1 MSNFEQKNYKGTK
14 AFLIARVSDPRQ
26 TDALPA
32 QELRLNKYAEQL
44 QVLETSKLYKFDETA
59 YKEDRQKFQ
68 KIVQT
73 ISEYPDFCIVVFDKI
88 DRFTRDASS
97 EVVQVLKYLVKNGR
111 AELHFPSD
119 NLVYHKNSP
128 ASDKTRL
135 GMGMVFGEYY
145 SSAISD
151 NVKRKIEHK
160 LSIGEFPGKAP
171 VGYKNV
177 KYEVDGKEEKNIV
190 PDQAR
195 RHYIEKAFNLRLDG
209 MSFRTI
215 AKILREEGF
224 RSNTKKQEIVGQSQ
238 IETML
243 KNPFYYGVM
252 RYDGKLYAHKYEPIV
267 DKHTFD
273 KVQIVNDNRV
283 KDTTKTSTRQVFTFS
298 GIVRCATCG
307 CSYSSYEKKGH
318 VYLRCTKAKPSVPC
332 DQPPVS
338 EAQLLPQVDSVLKQL
353 SISEDIVNQVLDIL
367 KSEHDNIQLFYK
379 NAIAETRKEAQSIDL
394 KLTTLYEDRLV
405 GRITAIDYDK
415 YAKRYSEEKTE
426 LERKLVEYTNN
437 DKSFVVTSS
446 YLLQL
451 ASKAQEVF
459 ESSQPEKKNKI
470 LKMLL
475 ANCQIN
481 QKRLQLHMLK
491 PFSDLCNSTKT
502 SNWLRQ
508 LGSNQ
513 RPIG

>member
-1 MSNFEQKNYKGTK
+1 MSNFDIKNYEGTK
-14 AFLIARVSDPRQ
+14 TFLIARVSDPRQ

-32 QELRLNKYAEQL
+32 QELQLNNYAERL
-44 QVLETSKLYKFDETA
+44 KVTATSELYKFDETA
-59 YKEDRQKFQ
+59 FKEDRQKFQ

-73 ISEYPDFCIVVFDKI
+73 ISDYPDFCIVVFDKI

-97 EVVQVLKYLVKNGR
+97 EVVQVLKYLVRKGKV
-111 AELHFPSD
+111 ELHFPSD

-160 LSIGEFPGKAP
+160 LSIGEFPGKSP

-177 KYEVDGKEEKNIV
+177 KYEVEGKEEKNIV

-195 RHYIEKAFNLRLDG
+195 RGYIEKAFELRLDSK
-209 MSFRTI
+209 SFRTI
-215 AKILREEGF
+215 AKILKDDGF
-224 RSNTKKQEIVGQSQ
+224 RSNTKRQNIVGQSQ

-243 KNPFYYGVM
+243 RNPFYYGVM
-252 RYDGKLYAHKYEPIV
+252 KYDGKLYPHRYEPII
-267 DKHTFD
+267 DRHTFD
-273 KVQIVNDNRV
+273 KVQLINDNRA

-307 CSYSSYEKKGH
+307 CSYSPYEKKGH
-318 VYLRCTKAKPSVPC
+318 VYLRCTKAKSEIPC

-338 EAQLLPQVDSVLKQL
+338 EAELLPQVDAMLERL
-353 SISEDIVNQVLDIL
+353 SISEVIVDQVLDIL

-379 NAIAETRKEAQSIDL
+379 NAISETRKEAQRIEQ
-394 KLTTLYEDRLV
+394 KMATLYEDRLD
-405 GRITAIDYDK
+405 GRITAIAYDK
-415 YAKRYSEEKTE
+415 YAKKYNDEKNE

-437 DKSFVVTSS
+437 DKSFIVTSS
-446 YLLQL
+446 YLLEL
-451 ASKAQEVF
+451 SSKAKRVF
-459 ESSQPEKKNKI
+459 DGSQPAKKNKI

-475 ANCQIN
+475 ANCKIN
-481 QKRLQLHMLK
+481 QKRLQLNLLK
-491 PFSDLCNSTKT
+491 PFSDVLDCTKST
-502 SNWLRQ
+502 NWLRR
-508 LGSNQ
+508 LDSNQ
-513 RPIG
+513 

>member
-1 MSNFEQKNYKGTK
+1 
-14 AFLIARVSDPRQ
+14 
-26 TDALPA
+26 
-32 QELRLNKYAEQL
+32 
-44 QVLETSKLYKFDETA
+44 
-59 YKEDRQKFQ
+59 
-68 KIVQT
+68 
-73 ISEYPDFCIVVFDKI
+73 
-88 DRFTRDASS
+88 
-97 EVVQVLKYLVKNGR
+97 
-111 AELHFPSD
+111 
-119 NLVYHKNSP
+119 
-128 ASDKTRL
+128 
-135 GMGMVFGEYY
+135 MGMVFGEYY

-160 LSIGEFPGKAP
+160 LSVGEFPGKAP

-177 KYEVDGKEEKNIV
+177 KYEVEGKEEKNIV

-195 RHYIEKAFNLRLDG
+195 RHYIEKAFELRQDG
-209 MSFRTI
+209 KSFRTI
-215 AKILREEGF
+215 AKVLREEGF
-224 RSNTKKQEIVGQSQ
+224 RSNTKKQGIVGQSQ

-252 RYDGKLYAHKYEPIV
+252 KYDGKLYPHKYEPII
-267 DKHTFD
+267 DRRTFD
-273 KVQIVNDNRV
+273 KVQLINEHRTR
-283 KDTTKTSTRQVFTFS
+283 DTTKTNTRQVFAFS

-318 VYLRCTKAKPSVPC
+318 VYLRCTKAKPQVPC
-332 DQPPVS
+332 NQPPVS
-338 EAQLLPQVDSVLKQL
+338 EADLLPQVDEVLQKL
-353 SISEDIVNQVLDIL
+353 SISESIVNQVVDIL

-379 NAIAETRKEAQSIDL
+379 NAIAETRKEAQRIEQ
-394 KLTTLYEDRLV
+394 KIATLYEDRLD

-415 YAKRYSEEKTE
+415 YAKKYNDEKIE

-481 QKRLQLHMLK
+481 QKRLQLNLLK
-491 PFSDLCNSTKT
+491 PFDGLLSAMKSQ
-502 SNWLRQ
+502 NWLALAYELRTA
-508 LGSNQ
+508 STDFDDYE
-513 RPIG
+513 IGKIKEVLATV

>member
-1 MSNFEQKNYKGTK
+1 MSNFETKNYKDIK

-32 QELRLNKYAEQL
+32 QELRLNNYAEHL
-44 QVLETSKLYKFDETA
+44 QVKETSELYQFDETA
-59 YKEDRQKFQ
+59 FKEDRQKFQ

-73 ISEYPDFCIVVFDKI
+73 ISAYPDFCIVVFDKI

-97 EVVQVLKYLVKNGR
+97 DVVQVLKYLVKQGKV
-111 AELHFPSD
+111 ELHFPSD

-160 LSIGEFPGKAP
+160 LSIGEFPGKSP

-177 KYEVDGKEEKNIV
+177 KYEVNGKEEKNIV
-190 PDQAR
+190 PDQSR
-195 RHYIEKAFNLRLDG
+195 RQYIEKAFDLRLDG
-209 MSFRTI
+209 KSFRTI
-215 AKILREEGF
+215 AKILREDGF
-224 RSNTKKQEIVGQSQ
+224 RSNTKKQGIVGQNQ

-252 RYDGKLYAHKYEPIV
+252 RYDGKLYPHKYEPIV

-273 KVQIVNDNRV
+273 KVQVVNDNRTR
-283 KDTTKTSTRQVFTFS
+283 DTTKTSLRRVYTFS

-307 CSYSSYEKKGH
+307 CSYSPYEKKGH
-318 VYLRCTKAKPSVPC
+318 VYLRCTKAKPEIPC
-332 DQPPVS
+332 NQPPVS
-338 EAQLLPQVDSVLKQL
+338 EAILLPQVNSVLKQL
-353 SISEDIVNQVLDIL
+353 NISEEIVNEVIDIL
-367 KSEHDNIQLFYK
+367 KAEHDNIQLFYQ
-379 NAIAETRKEAQSIDL
+379 NAIAETRKEAQSIEQ
-394 KLTTLYEDRLV
+394 KLATLYEDRLV

-415 YAKRYSEEKTE
+415 YAKKYSEEKTE

-451 ASKAQEVF
+451 ASRAKEVF

-470 LKMLL
+470 LRMLL

-481 QKRLQLHMLK
+481 EKRLQLNLLK
-491 PFSDLCNSTKT
+491 PFSAVLDNSN
-502 SNWLRQ
+502 SLNWLRR
-508 LGSNQ
+508 LDSNQ
-513 RPIG
+513 QPRS

>member
-1 MSNFEQKNYKGTK
+1 MSNFDIKNYEGTK

-32 QELRLNKYAEQL
+32 QELQLNNYAEKL
-44 QVLETSKLYKFDETA
+44 RVTETSELYKFDETA
-59 YKEDRQKFQ
+59 FKEDRQKFQ

-73 ISEYPDFCIVVFDKI
+73 ISDYPEFCIVIFDKI

-97 EVVQVLKYLVKNGR
+97 EVVQVLKYLVRKGKV
-111 AELHFPSD
+111 ELHFPSD

-160 LSIGEFPGKAP
+160 LSVGEFPGKGP

-177 KYEVDGKEEKNIV
+177 KYEVDGKEEKSIV
-190 PDQAR
+190 PDQSR
-195 RHYIEKAFNLRLDG
+195 RSYIEKAFELRLDSK
-209 MSFRTI
+209 SFRTI
-215 AKILREEGF
+215 AKTLKDDGF
-224 RSNTKKQEIVGQSQ
+224 RSNTKKQNIVGQSQ

-243 KNPFYYGVM
+243 RNPFYYGVM
-252 RYDGKLYAHKYEPIV
+252 KYNGKLYPHRYEPII
-267 DKHTFD
+267 DRHTFD
-273 KVQIVNDNRV
+273 KVQIINDNRT
-283 KDTTKTSTRQVFTFS
+283 KDTTKTNSRQVFTFS

-318 VYLRCTKAKPSVPC
+318 VYLRCTKAKSEIPC
-332 DQPPVS
+332 NQPPVS
-338 EAQLLPQVDSVLKQL
+338 EALLLPQVDAVLQQL
-353 SISEDIVNQVLDIL
+353 SISESIVNQVLDIL
-367 KSEHDNIQLFYK
+367 KSEHDNIQLFYR
-379 NAIAETRKEAQSIDL
+379 NAITETRKEAQRIEQ
-394 KLTTLYEDRLV
+394 KMATLYEDRLD
-405 GRITAIDYDK
+405 GRITATAYDK
-415 YAKRYSEEKTE
+415 YAKKYNDEKTE
-426 LERKLVEYTNN
+426 LERKLVEFTKN

-451 ASKAQEVF
+451 ASKAKQIF
-459 ESSQPEKKNKI
+459 DGSQPAKKNKI

-475 ANCQIN
+475 ANCQID
-481 QKRLQLHMLK
+481 QKRLQLNLLK
-491 PFSDLCNSTKT
+491 PFSALVFATKST
-502 SNWLRQ
+502 NWLRR
-508 LGSNQ
+508 LDSNQ
-513 RPIG
+513 